1 MPRSNSSE
9 PAGEGVGAPPAPQR
23 PVGDSV
29 YATSLALLTDLYEI
43 TMAYGFFRNGL
54 MDREA
59 VFCLSFRESPFDG
72 GYAIACGLEPA
83 VEYLSRLRFTPD
95 DIAYLAEQR
104 APNGDHLFSGDFLDY
119 LRDFRFTC
127 DVDMVPE
134 GTVVFPHEPLLRI
147 RGPILQA
154 QLVESAL
161 LNIVNFQTLIATRA
175 ARVVS
180 AAGDDPVLE
189 FGMRRAQGIDG
200 ALAASRA
207 AFVGGCSATSNVLA
221 GKLYGIPV
229 AGTHAHSWV
238 MSFDDEMTAFEAFAD
253 AMPSNSVLLVD
264 TYDTLRGVERAI
276 EVGRRLRARGHDLNG
291 IRLDSGDLAYLSIEA
306 RRMLDEAGFEQTTI
320 YASNDLDE
328 HLIES
333 LKLQGA
339 RIGSWG
345 VGTRLV
351 TASEQPALGGVYKL
365 TAIREE
371 NGSWDPRIKVS
382 EQVAKTTIPGVLQL
396 RRFED
401 QDGFVGDMIYDEST
415 GPAGTLMVDPL
426 DPTRRKS
433 FPAGT
438 AGEDLLVPVMRGG
451 ELVYELPALSEV
463 RQRVRDQLSRL
474 HPGIRRFVNPHQYPV
489 GLEEGLHR
497 RRTELIL
504 QLRDAPGTFPAP
516 L

>member
-1 MPRSNSSE
+1 MPRSNSNE
-9 PAGEGVGAPPAPQR
+9 PAGGGEDAPPAPQR
-23 PVGDSV
+23 PVGNAI
-29 YATSLALLTDLYEI
+29 YGTSLALLTDLYEI
-43 TMAYGFFRNGL
+43 TMAYGYFRNGAT
-54 MDREA
+54 DREA
-59 VFCLSFRESPFDG
+59 VFCLSFRDAPFGG
-72 GYAIACGLEPA
+72 GYAIACGLEPV

-95 DIAYLAEQR
+95 DLAYLADQR
-104 APNGDHLFSGDFLDY
+104 ATNGEPLFTRDFLDF

-207 AFVGGCSATSNVLA
+207 AFVGGCAATSNVLA

-238 MSFDDEMTAFEAFAD
+238 MSFDDEMTAFEAFAE
-253 AMPSNSVLLVD
+253 AMPANSVLLVD

-276 EVGRRLRARGHDLNG
+276 EVGHRLRGRGHDLNG

-306 RRMLDEAGFEQTTI
+306 RRMLDEAGFERTTI

-333 LKLQGA
+333 LKLQEA

-371 NGSWDPRIKVS
+371 DGRWDPRIKVS
-382 EQVAKTTIPGVLQL
+382 EQVAKTTIPGVLQV

-401 QDGFVGDMIYDEST
+401 RNSFVGDMIYDESAAPP
-415 GPAGTLMVDPL
+415 GAVMVDPL

-433 FPAGT
+433 FPAS
-438 AGEDLLVPVMRGG
+438 AVGEDLLVPVMRGG
-451 ELVYELPALSEV
+451 ALVYTIPPLAEV
-463 RQRVRDQLSRL
+463 RQRVRDQLARL

-504 QLRDAPGTFPAP
+504 ELRDAPGTFPAAH
-516 L
+516 